1 MSSTFTSTASKNTAT
16 IEISMYPFNGEY
28 LPPIKGFIALLNKY
42 AEDSGFKVET
52 QATCTVMCGEYN
64 SLFSALQNC
73 IAEANATFGKAVY
86 VTKIIPNYEAL

>member
-52 QATCTVMCGEYN
+52 
-64 SLFSALQNC
+64 
-73 IAEANATFGKAVY
+73 
-86 VTKIIPNYEAL
+86 